1 MSRAYRIVVL
11 PGDGIGPEVTTE
23 ALRVL
28 RTLEAFLP
36 GTSWDLEERP
46 AGADCYRESGIAIP
60 EATWTACREADAIF
74 LGAIGLPDVR
84 LEDGTEVAPQL
95 DLRRDLDL
103 YAGVRP
109 VHLFRE
115 EHSPLAGYRAGDI
128 DLVIVRE
135 STEGL
140 FVSRDRGVR
149 VGDEVAV
156 DQLLI
161 TRRATERVSRFA
173 CELARTRD
181 GKKRVTCVDKSN
193 AFRSYAFFREVFDE
207 VAAEYPHLDTER
219 VYVDAMALYLVQR
232 PGEFDVVVTEN
243 LLGDIL
249 SDLAASLVGGM
260 GMAPSG
266 DIGERHAVFQP
277 ALDLFLHQDFRK
289 HDRGF
294 EQDLVQ
300 HPLLDRLLGLVPFA
314 ARDIF
319 ADLLPQG
326 LEVLEVTEV
335 LGERNIQ
342 IGHLAALDLLDVE
355 GVTNRLAGHLGGL
368 VALRV
373 VHR

>member
-1 MSRAYRIVVL
+1 MSRAFRIVVL
-11 PGDGIGPEVTTE
+11 PGDGIGPEVTAE
-23 ALRVL
+23 ALGVL

-36 GTSWDLEERP
+36 GTSWDLEEHP

-249 SDLAASLVGGM
+249 SDLAAGLVGGM

-277 ALDLFLHQDFRK
+277 AHGSAPDIAGKGRANPVAAVLSVAMMLDHLGSRHEEPSL
-289 HDRGF
+289 
-294 EQDLVQ
+294 EQA
-300 HPLLDRLLGLVPFA
+300 A
-314 ARDIF
+314 ARVREAVRSLFREQPRTTPD
-319 ADLLPQG
+319 
-326 LEVLEVTEV
+326 
-335 LGERNIQ
+335 
-342 IGHLAALDLLDVE
+342 
-355 GVTNRLAGHLGGL
+355 LGGSMSCDE
-368 VALRV
+368 VGAAICERI
-373 VHR
+373 RDEG